1 LLNNQGITVIAAFVS
16 PDATVRSRFKEL
28 VGHERSLEVFVDTP
42 IEVCRERDNSG
53 LYERADAGE
62 IADFPGVSAPYDHAE
77 TFDLRLDASVLSIEE
92 SVAAIVEMLGDRGH
106 LRG

>member
-1 LLNNQGITVIAAFVS
+1 M
-16 PDATVRSRFKEL
+16 
-28 VGHERSLEVFVDTP
+28 FVDTP
-42 IEVCRERDNSG
+42 IEVCRERDTSG

-62 IADFPGVSAPYDHAE
+62 IADFPGVSASYDHAE

-92 SVAAIVEMLGDRGH
+92 SVAAIIEMLGDRGH